1 MMKKILWIVV
11 LSLVFYSN
19 PILIENSKAGLFS
32 SPLEKCMDRVVKG
45 TFYGDEEYSA
55 RAAKLCGGADKGTS
69 KCMDRVIKGTFYGD
83 EEYSARAA
91 KLCTGN

>member
-1 MMKKILWIVV
+1 MKKLFGIVV

-32 SPLEKCMDRVVKG
+32 SPLEKCMDRVIKG
-45 TFYGDEEYSA
+45 TFSGNEESSGA
-55 RAAKLCGGADKGTS
+55 AAKLCQGADKGTI
-69 KCMDRVIKGTFYGD
+69 KCMDRVIEGTFSGN
-83 EEYSARAA
+83 EESSGAAA

>member
-1 MMKKILWIVV
+1 MKKFLGFVF

-32 SPLEKCMDRVVKG
+32 SPLEKCMDRV
-45 TFYGDEEYSA
+45 
-55 RAAKLCGGADKGTS
+55 
-69 KCMDRVIKGTFYGD
+69 IKGTFSGN
-83 EEYSARAA
+83 EQSSGAAA

>member
-1 MMKKILWIVV
+1 MKKLLGIVV

-32 SPLEKCMDRVVKG
+32 SPLEKCMNRVIKY
-45 TFYGDEEYSA
+45 TFYDDETYSA
-55 RAAKLCGGADKGTS
+55 KAAQLCQGANKGTS
-69 KCMDRVIKGTFYGD
+69 KCMDRIIKGTFYGD
-83 EEYSARAA
+83 ETYSAKAA

>member
-1 MMKKILWIVV
+1 MKKFLGIVV

-19 PILIENSKAGLFS
+19 PLVIQNSKAGLFS
-32 SPLEKCMDRVVKG
+32 SPLEKCMDRVIKY

-55 RAAKLCGGADKGTS
+55 KAAKLCQGADKSTS
-69 KCMDRVIKGTFYGD
+69 KCMDRIIKGTFSGD
-83 EEYSARAA
+83 KEYSAKAA